1 MRAKKGEKHK
11 MGRALKKKKKI
22 SQYIWVDFRPEQ
34 FFRKLKK
41 IHLQLIC

>member
-11 MGRALKKKKKI
+11 MRRALKKKKI

-34 FFRKLKK
+34 CYRKLKK
-41 IHLQLIC
+41 IHLP